1 MKTLVAGGGIA
12 GLAAAIA
19 IRKAGHDVAVA
30 ERASELREIG
40 AALSLW
46 PNAIAALG
54 HLGLAEQTME
64 RSIEAPTASIRSMTG
79 GTLVRFD
86 THAMRRALH
95 GLPVVVLRA
104 DLQATLLE
112 ECRRRDIEVRLSN
125 DVLGVRPDRD
135 KMIVDV
141 SNGEAAYDAVIGAD
155 GINSTVRSS
164 VAGPDRRRD
173 CKRTAWRAVI
183 ANEDGLIDHTWLTVG
198 VALQLIASP
207 APDGSAYWAADTPN
221 GNRSEE
227 GDPALK
233 QELLGYFGDWHDP
246 IPAVIDATPPESLIV
261 TDIFDRPPPKQLSR
275 GAVALVGD
283 AAHAMTPDLGQ
294 GACQGLED
302 AAVLLA
308 CADGKKD
315 AAGIFAT
322 YETRRLRHVRTVVRD
337 SYGIGKLATTRHPSA
352 ARLRNGLV
360 RMTPEAVHNRRLARY
375 ASVGALDA
383 QMTG

>member
-1 MKTLVAGGGIA
+1 MQTLVAGGGIA

-30 ERASELREIG
+30 ERASDLREIG

-54 HLGLAEQTME
+54 HLGLAEQTKA

-79 GTLVRFD
+79 ATLVHFD
-86 THAMRRALH
+86 AHAMRRALH
-95 GLPVVVLRA
+95 GLPVVILRA
-104 DLQATLLE
+104 DLQAALLE

-125 DVLGVRPDRD
+125 DVRGVRLDRG
-135 KMIVDV
+135 KIIVDV
-141 SNGEAAYDAVIGAD
+141 NNEEAAFDALIGAD
-155 GINSTVRSS
+155 GINSTVRAW

-173 CKRTAWRAVI
+173 CNRTAWRAVI
-183 ANEDGLIDHTWLTVG
+183 ANDSGLIDHTWLTVG

-207 APDGSAYWAADTPN
+207 APNGLAYWAADTPK
-221 GNRSEE
+221 GKRAEE
-227 GDPALK
+227 GDPVLK
-233 QELLGYFGDWHDP
+233 RELHRLFDDWHEP
-246 IPAVIDATPPESLIV
+246 IPAIIEATPPGSLIV

-308 CADGKKD
+308 CANRNEDVLST
-315 AAGIFAT
+315 FANF
-322 YETRRLRHVRTVVRD
+322 ERRRLRHVRTIVRD
-337 SYGIGKLATTRHPSA
+337 SYGIGRLATARNPSA
-352 ARLRNGLV
+352 GASERTGADNARGAAQ
-360 RMTPEAVHNRRLARY
+360 PETRQVTRP
-375 ASVGALDA
+375 
-383 QMTG
+383 